1 MRALPLLL
9 LVLAAGCGTPEPE
22 APAVD
27 PAVAKAAFYE
37 VMHQRLAALQTMHVA
52 VIHADLPKAA
62 AAAESV
68 GSTALD
74 ETLPPAWISAAREL
88 ESGVAAVRSAKTL
101 LDAAV
106 GTSRVA
112 AACSSCHAAAG
123 ANVAFEEPPHP
134 TRETGIREH
143 MARHGTAA
151 QAMYQGLVA
160 NIDGQWAQGVSFL
173 AQGPLEPAE
182 LPDGSV
188 MDERAIGFE
197 SHVHGLAATAQTA
210 NTRAERT
217 QVLAELL
224 TACATCHAHTRPLIR
239 AGAKDGAPAAGADDV
254 KKGAE

>member
-27 PAVAKAAFYE
+27 PVDAKAAFYE

-62 AAAESV
+62 AAAGSV
-68 GSTALD
+68 ASAAID
-74 ETLPPAWISAAREL
+74 ETLPPAWIGAAKEL
-88 ESGVAAVRSAKTL
+88 DSGVAAVRDAKTV

-112 AACSSCHAAAG
+112 AACSACHASAG
-123 ANVAFEEPPHP
+123 ATVAFEEPPHP
-134 TRETGIREH
+134 NRDTGIREH
-143 MARHGTAA
+143 MTRHGTAA

-160 NIDGQWAQGVSFL
+160 NIDAQWAQGVSFL
-173 AQGPLEPAE
+173 AQGPLEPEE

-197 SHVHGLAATAQTA
+197 AHMHGLAATAQTA
-210 NTRAERT
+210 DTRAART

-224 TACATCHAHTRPLIR
+224 TACATCHAYTRPLLK
-239 AGAKDGAPAAGADDV
+239 AGAKDEAPAAGADEA
-254 KKGAE
+254 KTGAE